1 MSIFTSYLVLPL
13 NDLHI
18 WKSPSLRHL
27 SSFSVISPLTLQLD
41 LITVP
46 NYFKQFLNAFFLPV
60 LHPFDYEALA
70 NP

>member
-1 MSIFTSYLVLPL
+1 MSIFTSYLVLVL

-18 WKSPSLRHL
+18 WKLPTLRY
-27 SSFSVISPLTLQLD
+27 FSVISPLTLQLD

-46 NYFKQFLNAFFLPV
+46 NYLKQFLNAFFLPV
-60 LHPFDYEALA
+60 LHPFDHEALA